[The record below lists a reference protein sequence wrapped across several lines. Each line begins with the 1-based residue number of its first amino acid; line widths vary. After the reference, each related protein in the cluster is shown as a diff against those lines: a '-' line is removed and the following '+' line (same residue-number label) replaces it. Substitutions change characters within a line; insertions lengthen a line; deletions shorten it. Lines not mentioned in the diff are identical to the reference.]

1 MQMAIVEFAR
11 NVVGI
16 AGANSGESRPDH
28 AENVID
34 LMPEQEGHQETGGT
48 MRLGSQI
55 TVLKKGSRIA
65 RMYNKTTVSER
76 HRHRYEVM
84 NEFVPRLED
93 AGLKISGRH
102 PERNLVETIELPE
115 HPWFIGCQFHPEL
128 QSKPLKPH
136 PMFSSFIK
144 AAYANRQSRLGHV
157 PTSAKKA
164 KASVA

>member
-1 MQMAIVEFAR
+1 
-11 NVVGI
+11 
-16 AGANSGESRPDH
+16 
-28 AENVID
+28 
-34 LMPEQEGHQETGGT
+34 
-48 MRLGSQI
+48 
-55 TVLKKGSRIA
+55 
-65 RMYNKTTVSER
+65 
-76 HRHRYEVM
+76 M
-84 NEFVPRLED
+84 NEFVPRLEE

-102 PERNLVETIELPE
+102 PERNLVETIELSE

-144 AAYANRQSRLGHV
+144 AAFSNRRARPGLV

>member
-1 MQMAIVEFAR
+1 
-11 NVVGI
+11 
-16 AGANSGESRPDH
+16 
-28 AENVID
+28 
-34 LMPEQEGHQETGGT
+34 
-48 MRLGSQI
+48 
-55 TVLKKGSRIA
+55 
-65 RMYNKTTVSER
+65 
-76 HRHRYEVM
+76 M
-84 NEFVPRLED
+84 NEFVPRLEE

-144 AAYANRQSRLGHV
+144 AAYANRQSRLGLV

>member
-1 MQMAIVEFAR
+1 MAIQRTFSIIKPDATKR
-11 NVVGI
+11 NLTGAI
-16 AGANSGESRPDH
+16 AS
-28 AENVID
+28 
-34 LMPEQEGHQETGGT
+34 
-48 MRLGSQI
+48 
-55 TVLKKGSRIA
+55 K
-65 RMYNKTTVSER
+65 
-76 HRHRYEVM
+76 
-84 NEFVPRLED
+84 LEE

-144 AAYANRQSRLGHV
+144 AAYANRQSRLKNISSS
-157 PTSAKKA
+157 TKKE